1 MSDYFPSEAAQGN
14 QTLVI
19 DHMINKQVN
28 PQYVPK
34 SKKNKERKEMHSI
47 IAIGDPIVD
56 ISSEID
62 SEIIKKHNLKWGD
75 TVFLDENSSDTG
87 VFDDLESNPEVRYIP
102 GGSVQNTLRVASWC
116 LNMEPNNRNK
126 FKLTMLG
133 CVGEDMYKN
142 KILNA
147 LRDANVNPLLQ
158 TLPNEKTSRCGAGI
172 YKKERLLVTQL
183 RASKKLSEEFIDQN
197 LEQILSHEVLIIEGH
212 ILQSKLKICQKL
224 CQSFNREKKLVV
236 FTLSAV
242 FMIQYHN
249 EKILDIANKADIII
263 GNYSEAQE
271 LAGEKGDNTRSI
283 FEKIFKKLVPRDR
296 LLVITCGENG
306 VYCSKY
312 DYKKNQLDF
321 LLQYYTKKIKNEEIV
336 DLNGAGDSF
345 LGGFISEYIKGSPL
359 YECCNVGNDAA
370 NVILHNIGCTFP
382 KNVQFD
388 NLN

>member
-1 MSDYFPSEAAQGN
+1 MSDYIPSVATHGN
-14 QTLVI
+14 TALVKDHILNRQI
-19 DHMINKQVN
+19 DPK
-28 PQYVPK
+28 YVPK
-34 SKKNKERKEMHSI
+34 SQKKKERKELHSI

-75 TVFLDENSSDTG
+75 TVFLDENSNDTG
-87 VFDDLESNPEVRYIP
+87 VFDDLESMPEVRYIP

-116 LNMEPNNRNK
+116 LNMDPNNRNN

-133 CVGEDMYKN
+133 CVGEDMYKM

-158 TLPNEKTSRCGAGI
+158 TLENEKTSRCGAGI
-172 YKKERLLVTQL
+172 YKKERLLITQL
-183 RASKKLSEEFIDQN
+183 RASKKLSEDFIDQN
-197 LEQILSHEVLIIEGH
+197 LEQILSHEVLIIEGY

-236 FTLSAV
+236 LTLSAI
-242 FMIQYHN
+242 FMIQYHK
-249 EKILDIANKADIII
+249 EKIIDIANKSDIII

-271 LAGEKGDNTRSI
+271 LAEEKGNNTRTI
-283 FEKIFKKLVPRDR
+283 FENIFKKLVPRDR

-345 LGGFISEYIKGSPL
+345 LGGFISEYIKGSSL
-359 YECCNVGNDAA
+359 YECCKVGNDAA

-382 KNVQFD
+382 NNIKFD
-388 NLN
+388 SLN

>member
-1 MSDYFPSEAAQGN
+1 MSEYFPSEATHGN
-14 QTLVI
+14 TALVK
-19 DHMINKQVN
+19 DHILNRQIN
-28 PQYVPK
+28 PEYIPK
-34 SKKNKERKEMHSI
+34 SQKNKERKELHSI

-62 SEIIKKHNLKWGD
+62 SETIKKHNLKWGD
-75 TVFLDENSSDTG
+75 TVFLDENSNDTG
-87 VFDDLESNPEVRYIP
+87 VFDDLESMPEVKYIP

-133 CVGEDMYKN
+133 CVGEDMYKM

-158 TLPNEKTSRCGAGI
+158 TLENE
-172 YKKERLLVTQL
+172 KERLLITQL
-183 RASKKLSEEFIDQN
+183 RASKKLSEDFIDQN
-197 LEQILSHEVLIIEGH
+197 LEQILSHEVLIIEGY

-236 FTLSAV
+236 LTLSAI
-242 FMIQYHN
+242 FMIQFHK
-249 EKILDIANKADIII
+249 EKIIDIANKSDIII
-263 GNYSEAQE
+263 GNYAEAQE
-271 LAGEKGDNTRSI
+271 LAEEKGNNTRII
-283 FEKIFKKLVPRDR
+283 FENIFKKLVPRDR
-296 LLVITCGENG
+296 LLVITCGANG

-312 DYKKNQLDF
+312 DYKRNQLDF

-359 YECCNVGNDAA
+359 YECCKVGNDAA
-370 NVILHNIGCTFP
+370 NVILHNVGCTFP
-382 KNVQFD
+382 NNVKLD
-388 NLN
+388 SLN